1 MAFTRDNG
9 SSWKQN
15 LAAARAAGWAIAAGQ
30 KAISGARRRLDG
42 LANSV
47 ILAEIRCSFPC

>member
-42 LANSV
+42 LANSM
-47 ILAEIRCSFPC
+47 ILAENQLQSP